1 MNLQEQISRIQEMMG
16 VISENYDEVILLPLD
31 NLRRPNGSIGTQG
44 FTTESLINLIKHISR
59 VQEFDLP
66 ESDSIKDLIFSLRED
81 PEVIDKI
88 VDYVKNDPVI
98 ILKLPDDTYVIKDG
112 NHRANLLNLLNVD
125 SVPTIVHQ

>member
-16 VISENYDEVILLPLD
+16 VINENPDEVTLLPLD
-31 NLRRPNGSIGTQG
+31 NFRRPNGSIGTQG

-66 ESDSIKDLIFSLRED
+66 KFESVKDLIFSLRED